1 MNKKDQIK
9 KYMAIAR
16 DHLEEAFELLKQRD
30 VHDAAEKI

>member
-16 DHLEEAFELLKQRD
+16 DYLEEAFELLKQGD
-30 VHDAAEKI
+30 VNDATE